1 VGFIDIVPFSLTT
14 VRPEPEP
21 RDLKA
26 EAEFLERLDRDWLE
40 EFGEE
45 RGRCGPT
52 ERLLRLDSRSSG
64 EAATL
69 AAQ

>member
-21 RDLKA
+21 RDLEA
-26 EAEFLERLDRDWLE
+26 EAAFLERFEKDWLE

-45 RGRCGPT
+45 RGRATTTLTAAPARREPT
-52 ERLLRLDSRSSG
+52 R
-64 EAATL
+64 
-69 AAQ
+69 